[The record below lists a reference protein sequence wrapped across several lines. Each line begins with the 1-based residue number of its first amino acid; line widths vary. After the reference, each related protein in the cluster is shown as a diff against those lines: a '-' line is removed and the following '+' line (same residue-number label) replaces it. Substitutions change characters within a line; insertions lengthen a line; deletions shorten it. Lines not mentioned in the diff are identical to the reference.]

1 MRGGKKETG
10 WRGEHFNEAKGLQRK
25 GGMCAFTVSGS
36 HEMRGNRRRGGE
48 GEGEG
53 VTGVGVCVCE
63 HGGGDGN
70 PRHVFTVLVYEF
82 PGQYVFGNTCPGE
95 LNWPG
100 FQLQAKEFR
109 HS

>member
-1 MRGGKKETG
+1 MKDTG

-53 VTGVGVCVCE
+53 VTGGGGGCVCE

-70 PRHVFTVLVYEF
+70 PRHVFTVLGVRV
-82 PGQYVFGNTCPGE
+82 PGTICFRKHTSRRTE
-95 LNWPG
+95 LARVSIAG
-100 FQLQAKEFR
+100 
-109 HS
+109 